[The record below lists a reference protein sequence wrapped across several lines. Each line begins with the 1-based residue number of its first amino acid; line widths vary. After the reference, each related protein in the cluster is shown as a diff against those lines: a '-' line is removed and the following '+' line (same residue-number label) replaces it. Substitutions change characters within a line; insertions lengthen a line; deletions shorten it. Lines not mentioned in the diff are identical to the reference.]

1 MIALILIPVY
11 LTINYIVLNRTL
23 KYLGAWHDVF
33 KKRKTKIIIGSVYV
47 VFMFSPLLGFMI
59 KSEPWHVFFKV
70 MGNYWLGIFEVSI
83 VSLLIYGILW
93 ISLKLTFWRGKPY
106 DIRRLKYGGTAVVLA
121 VMMLCSYGFAH
132 SGTIKINKYDID
144 VNKKLVLED
153 KPEKKSTLKIALVAD
168 THIGY
173 SIGEKQI
180 QKMVDKINSQNPD
193 LVIIAGDIFDNEY
206 RAVRNPEKIK
216 KIFRSIKSRYGV
228 YAVWGNHDIPEAL
241 LSGFTLRG
249 KEPYKEEPE
258 FKKFLE
264 ESNVKLLEDKSLLV
278 KGKFYLF
285 GRKDYSM
292 TEKLGEKRK
301 EVSEFTEEFDRSKP
315 IIMVDHQPRELEKAS
330 ESGVDVALSGHT
342 HNGQIFPGNLT
353 VKIPWENP
361 YGILKK
367 GNMTSAVTSGVGI
380 WGPKMRIGSDAEI
393 MMLNVNFKK

>member
-1 MIALILIPVY
+1 M
-11 LTINYIVLNRTL
+11 
-23 KYLGAWHDVF
+23 
-33 KKRKTKIIIGSVYV
+33 
-47 VFMFSPLLGFMI
+47 
-59 KSEPWHVFFKV
+59 
-70 MGNYWLGIFEVSI
+70 
-83 VSLLIYGILW
+83 
-93 ISLKLTFWRGKPY
+93 TFRRGKPY
-106 DIRRLKYGGTAVVLA
+106 DIRRLRYGGTAVVLA

-264 ESNVKLLEDKSLLV
+264 ESNVKLLEDKSILV

>member
-93 ISLKLTFWRGKPY
+93 ICLRLTFWRGKPY

-168 THIGY
+168 TKWWTK
-173 SIGEKQI
+173 STA
-180 QKMVDKINSQNPD
+180 KI
-193 LVIIAGDIFDNEY
+193 
-206 RAVRNPEKIK
+206 
-216 KIFRSIKSRYGV
+216 
-228 YAVWGNHDIPEAL
+228 
-241 LSGFTLRG
+241 
-249 KEPYKEEPE
+249 
-258 FKKFLE
+258 
-264 ESNVKLLEDKSLLV
+264 
-278 KGKFYLF
+278 
-285 GRKDYSM
+285 
-292 TEKLGEKRK
+292 
-301 EVSEFTEEFDRSKP
+301 
-315 IIMVDHQPRELEKAS
+315 
-330 ESGVDVALSGHT
+330 
-342 HNGQIFPGNLT
+342 
-353 VKIPWENP
+353 
-361 YGILKK
+361 
-367 GNMTSAVTSGVGI
+367 
-380 WGPKMRIGSDAEI
+380 RISS
-393 MMLNVNFKK
+393 